1 MISEEQQVILFI
13 AAYLLDYPEKNR
25 LSEYRELKDLYK
37 NDVDSQD
44 AENLINL
51 VFNDLESYSLKDIQQ
66 LYVSTFDWQEDT
78 GLYLTAHE
86 YGDDSM
92 RGGGLIQIQVI
103 ISQAGLERDEKQ
115 LADYLPSL
123 YELLAVSTDEKI
135 HNKLMKRLGKA
146 TWQVN
151 QSLDKKNPYK
161 NILNLLTDFVFDKPT
176 TEEMEEI
183 KKEDP
188 DTENMPYPIM
198 YE

>member
-1 MISEEQQVILFI
+1 MINEEQQIILFI
-13 AAYLLDYPEKNR
+13 AAHLLDYPEKNR
-25 LSEYRELKDLYK
+25 LNEYEELKKLYK

-44 AENLINL
+44 AKNLIAS
-51 VFNDLESYSLKDIQQ
+51 VFNDLESYVLKDIQQ

-86 YGDDSM
+86 YGDDPM
-92 RGGGLIQIQVI
+92 RGGGLIQIQII
-103 ISQAGLERDEKQ
+103 ISQAGLKRDEKQ

-135 HNKLMKRLGKA
+135 HKKLMKRLGKA

-151 QSLDKKNPYK
+151 QSLDKESPYK
-161 NILNLLTDFVFDKPT
+161 NVLNLLTEFVFDNPT
-176 TEEMEEI
+176 IEEMKGI